1 MRDTHSIV
9 DELRRAQADLA
20 AHMSLPMP
28 VLQDDDV
35 ISDFWHRRR
44 SLAQR
49 LVDLNEELERAN
61 TVDLPTV
68 G

>member
-1 MRDTHSIV
+1 MRDTRSIV

-35 ISDFWHRRR
+35 IRDFWHRRR